1 MHIISVVALFIS
13 IVFGTYAYFNQPIE
27 EPAWPDD
34 IPGFAFSP
42 YQKDQSPFLNK
53 FPTPEQIEQDLKL
66 LSGKADAIRTYT
78 VDGVFGEIPAL
89 AYPYKI
95 NIALGAWL
103 DKDQVKNQREVE
115 TLIQLIEEPPYNIV
129 RALVGNEVLLR
140 EDLNEAEL
148 IAWLQQVRQQVKV
161 PVSTAEPWHVW
172 MKHPELA
179 EQVDYIAVH
188 MLPFWEGVALKD
200 AVDYIVAKMNLLK
213 AAFPNKP
220 IVITEVGWP
229 SKGRTIKQAVAS
241 RANQA
246 IFMRRFIHRAK
257 AEGYVFYMMEAFDQP
272 WKSAIEGSVGGHWGL
287 YDVNRKLKFE
297 QQTPII
303 ALPQWHFLA
312 AASAILAVV
321 LITFLL
327 IDSGAL
333 RKRGRSFL
341 AFLAFAISSLMIWLI
356 YDYSQE
362 YHTWI
367 GVVVGVLLLLGVVGV
382 ILVILAEAHEWAEA
396 IWFKQRRRPLVE
408 MPLAEG
414 EHPFVS
420 IHVPAYNEP
429 PEMMKETLYALSQL
443 DYPCFEV
450 LVIDNNTRDETVWRP
465 VEAYCQELG
474 ERFRFY
480 HVAPLSGFKAGALN
494 YALART
500 DERAEVIAVID
511 SDYVVRPD
519 WLQRMVGQ
527 FKEPQVAIVQAPQ
540 DYSDYHQNAFKA
552 MCYAEYKGF
561 FHIGMVTR
569 NERNA
574 IIQHGTMTMVRRGV
588 LEEVGGWGETTITE
602 DAELGLRIFEN
613 GYSAVYSER
622 SFGKG
627 LMPDTYID
635 YKKQR
640 YRWAYGAM
648 QILREH
654 AAAFLDWKKTKLK
667 PGQRYHFFAGWLP
680 WIADG
685 FNYLFTLLAI
695 VWTLLMLYDPIH
707 YNAPD
712 WKLALIPIFF
722 FGFKISKMM
731 VLYMGHVGARF
742 GTAVAAATAG
752 LALSHTIA
760 KAVLYGLFIGRK
772 MPFLRTPKLADSHS
786 LWQALIDAYEEALMA
801 MMLVA
806 CAIALYLNF
815 GFETLEVNWWLGV
828 LLVQSLPYFASL
840 VLSVISAMPRLSG
853 AWIGFKAD

>member
-1 MHIISVVALFIS
+1 M
-13 IVFGTYAYFNQPIE
+13 
-27 EPAWPDD
+27 
-34 IPGFAFSP
+34 
-42 YQKDQSPFLNK
+42 
-53 FPTPEQIEQDLKL
+53 

-78 VDGVFGEIPAL
+78 VEGVFEEIPAL

-129 RALVGNEVLLR
+129 RAVVGNEVLLR
-140 EDLNEAEL
+140 EDLTEAEL

-179 EQVDYIAVH
+179 EEVDYIAVH
-188 MLPFWEGVALKD
+188 MLPFWEGIALKD
-200 AVDYIVAKMNLLK
+200 SVDYIVDKMNQLK

-229 SKGRTIKQAVAS
+229 SKGLTIKQAVAS

-272 WKSAIEGSVGGHWGL
+272 WKSALEGSVGGHWGL

-303 ALPQWHFLA
+303 ALPQWHFMA
-312 AASAILAVV
+312 AASAMLAVV

-333 RKRGRSFL
+333 RKRGHSFL

-420 IHVPAYNEP
+420 IHVPAYHEP

-443 DYPCFEV
+443 DYPSFEV
-450 LVIDNNTRDETVWRP
+450 VVIDNNTRDEAVWRP

-480 HVAPLSGFKAGALN
+480 HVAPLSGFK
-494 YALART
+494 
-500 DERAEVIAVID
+500 
-511 SDYVVRPD
+511 
-519 WLQRMVGQ
+519 VG
-527 FKEPQVAIVQAPQ
+527 
-540 DYSDYHQNAFKA
+540 
-552 MCYAEYKGF
+552 
-561 FHIGMVTR
+561 R
-569 NERNA
+569 
-574 IIQHGTMTMVRRGV
+574 
-588 LEEVGGWGETTITE
+588 
-602 DAELGLRIFEN
+602 
-613 GYSAVYSER
+613 
-622 SFGKG
+622 
-627 LMPDTYID
+627 
-635 YKKQR
+635 
-640 YRWAYGAM
+640 
-648 QILREH
+648 
-654 AAAFLDWKKTKLK
+654 
-667 PGQRYHFFAGWLP
+667 
-680 WIADG
+680 
-685 FNYLFTLLAI
+685 
-695 VWTLLMLYDPIH
+695 
-707 YNAPD
+707 
-712 WKLALIPIFF
+712 
-722 FGFKISKMM
+722 
-731 VLYMGHVGARF
+731 
-742 GTAVAAATAG
+742 
-752 LALSHTIA
+752 
-760 KAVLYGLFIGRK
+760 
-772 MPFLRTPKLADSHS
+772 
-786 LWQALIDAYEEALMA
+786 
-801 MMLVA
+801 
-806 CAIALYLNF
+806 
-815 GFETLEVNWWLGV
+815 
-828 LLVQSLPYFASL
+828 
-840 VLSVISAMPRLSG
+840 
-853 AWIGFKAD
+853 